1 MMKAFLGVLAFMA
14 FLILVSCEQA
24 PVSPLSAS
32 PAPSAQIAVADVNTT
47 VTPVIGAVFNSCTRE
62 LVEYEGAIH
71 QRVTTKTKKDGSSS
85 FEINVLIKGAGV
97 GKTSGTQ
104 YQFIQHQDDVKDFEV
119 GPPFPYVRV
128 LDRTVR
134 LISQGDVTNT
144 YVIFR
149 TELNVDSNGRL
160 VSRIVSSTTTCQ

>member
-1 MMKAFLGVLAFMA
+1 MKAFLGLLAFVV
-14 FLILVSCEQA
+14 FILLASCEQA
-24 PVSPLSAS
+24 TVAPSSAS
-32 PAPSAQIAVADVNTT
+32 SSQIASADVDNTT
-47 VTPVIGAVFNSCTRE
+47 TSVTGVVFNNCTRE

-71 QRVTTKTKKDGSSS
+71 QRVTTKTKKDGSTSY
-85 FEINVLIKGAGV
+85 EINVLIKGSGV

-119 GPPFPYVRV
+119 GPPYPYVRV

-134 LISQGDVTNT
+134 LVSQGNVTNT

-149 TELNVDSNGRL
+149 TELIVNSDGRL
-160 VSRIVSSTTTCQ
+160 VSRIISSTTSCQ